1 MRATTRC
8 EVSDL
13 FLGHQH
19 VTVPCGEASIR
30 FLPSSAL
37 QQYQLARR
45 FWQSVEIIKIV
56 ILQSAMYYCTSFAP
70 AYDCSVLVL
79 CCKKEIMY
87 DIAQPAVH
95 LCVI

>member
-1 MRATTRC
+1 MRATTGC

-13 FLGHQH
+13 ILGHQH
-19 VTVPCGEASIR
+19 VTVSCGEASIR

-37 QQYQLARR
+37 QQYRR

-70 AYDCSVLVL
+70 DHDCSVLVL